1 MIKWGIVGLGNMA
14 NKFASAI
21 KDVNNVKL
29 QSVSSLDKKKLEI
42 FKKNFNIQNEYA
54 FNNYDD
60 LIQCKEI
67 DAVYISPLNNTHLD
81 LIKKC
86 AENKKNI
93 LCEKPMSLNF
103 DEAKL
108 AKEYIYKHK
117 VSFFEAIAYRTHPQT
132 NIIKDLIEQE
142 EVGEIISIESNFGF
156 KINKIKP
163 ESRLFNKKLG
173 GGAILDIG
181 CYPISVLS
189 LISKNKKFNLI
200 KSNGSFT
207 VTGVDDFAEANI
219 LIDNKINANIKI
231 SFKENLNNQLIF
243 RGKKGSIV
251 VNNPWLPDIKNHIDV
266 SIDNK
271 FYKKFINSEKS
282 LYANQIHKI
291 SYNFENSINDDNYSV
306 NIDESNVIMEILTKW
321 DNAIRLND

>member
-1 MIKWGIVGLGNMA
+1 MINWGIVGLGNMA
-14 NKFASAI
+14 NKFASSI
-21 KDVNNVKL
+21 RDVNNVRL
-29 QSVSSLDKKKLEI
+29 HGISSLDKKKLEI
-42 FKKNFNIQNEYA
+42 FKKDFNIQNEYA

-67 DAVYISPLNNTHLD
+67 DAVYISTLNNTHLD

-108 AKEYIYKHK
+108 AKEYIDKYK
-117 VSFFEAIAYRTHPQT
+117 VLFFEAIAYRTHPQT
-132 NIIKDLIEQE
+132 KIIKDLIDQE
-142 EVGEIISIESNFGF
+142 EVGEIISIESSFGF

-181 CYPISVLS
+181 CYPVSVLT
-189 LISKNKKFNLI
+189 LFFKKKIFDFI

-207 VTGVDDFAEANI
+207 STGVDNFADANI
-219 LIDNKINANIKI
+219 LIDNKINADIKI
-231 SFKENLNNQLIF
+231 SFKENLNNQLVL
-243 RGKKGSIV
+243 RGKKGTIV
-251 VNNPWLPDIKNHIDV
+251 VNNPWLPDVKNHIDI
-266 SIDNK
+266 SIDNT

-282 LYANQIHKI
+282 LYANQIQKI

-306 NIDESNVIMEILTKW
+306 NINESNVIMEILTKW
-321 DNAIRLND
+321 NNAIKLND